1 MATLYATLPTEAND
15 VPGLNGSSKC
25 GGEKNVIFTPPKTS
39 NLLQMNLKY
48 QQIRIMNCV
57 FSPIMHTMITIKELA
72 LIEDGAET

>member
-57 FSPIMHTMITIKELA
+57 FFSHNDNAHDDNNQGTGPY
-72 LIEDGAET
+72 